1 MTAIDF
7 EELDELREDWMAVFG
22 KSMPWGFEIGEEQ
35 IPLLRQCVERRSQE
49 PLDRYVQALLSDGR
63 IY

>member
-1 MTAIDF
+1 MAIDF
-7 EELDELREDWMAVFG
+7 EELDELREDWFAVFG
-22 KSMPWGFEIGEEQ
+22 ESMPWGFEIGEEQ

-49 PLDRYVQALLSDGR
+49 PLDRYVQALISDGR